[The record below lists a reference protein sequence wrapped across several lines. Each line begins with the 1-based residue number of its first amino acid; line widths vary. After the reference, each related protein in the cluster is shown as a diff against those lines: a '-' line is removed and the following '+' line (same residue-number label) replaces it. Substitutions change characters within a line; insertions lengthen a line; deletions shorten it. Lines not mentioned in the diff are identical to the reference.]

1 MSGVRGSILSSRWL
15 IALPLVGVV
24 AALALVLWLANPRA
38 VASAVASARPGW
50 LLAAVA
56 LSVLS
61 PVIFAVKLRVL
72 LEAVDYPVAFRRCL
86 SAVMAAVTLNA
97 VLPGRGGDLT
107 RAVFLSEDRGSFTVV
122 LGAVI
127 VERLF
132 DIFALGL
139 LALILGFG
147 IDASAAPAWIGLGV
161 CGAALMALWLLGLG
175 ERAPVARRIA
185 MRLGLGAYRIVRR
198 PGRALG
204 VATIATVGW
213 LGVVGVMWCCFRAVR
228 SPIPAAAVAGAT
240 PVGILAGI
248 VPITVSG
255 IGTRDAAMLLM
266 LHERGAEAEIV
277 AASFLYT
284 AAIYGVL
291 PLVGSLALG
300 RETLR
305 KVRRAVESA
314 RRSGTRMTE

>member
-161 CGAALMALWLLGLG
+161 CGAALM
-175 ERAPVARRIA
+175 
-185 MRLGLGAYRIVRR
+185 
-198 PGRALG
+198 G
-204 VATIATVGW
+204 VFI
-213 LGVVGVMWCCFRAVR
+213 R
-228 SPIPAAAVAGAT
+228 ST
-240 PVGILAGI
+240 
-248 VPITVSG
+248 TVS
-255 IGTRDAAMLLM
+255 
-266 LHERGAEAEIV
+266 V
-277 AASFLYT
+277 SS
-284 AAIYGVL
+284 
-291 PLVGSLALG
+291 PLSV
-300 RETLR
+300 TLTM
-305 KVRRAVESA
+305 VV
-314 RRSGTRMTE
+314 